1 MAAIQRITDWN
12 DKSRNEA
19 LILALYDQIDDL
31 LDRVETLEKN
41 R

>member
-1 MAAIQRITDWN
+1 MAEIQRITDWN
-12 DKSRNEA
+12 DKGRNEA

-31 LDRVETLEKN
+31 IDRIETLEKN